1 MDEFRPHLLI
11 PETEVDYIVPPPP
24 RGQKKDDVD
33 HAAHGSVLSSG
44 LQEIMT
50 AYTRVQSAG
59 SLCDEDIRVFEVLL
73 PEGEKFSS
81 KTVRDFIEAEGMTI
95 KNVHTERRATVVTS
109 SSRFSTLRDRVDRYK
124 NGERINKEF
133 RTIESFRFPDASD
146 KQSPSIKNR
155 FLQEIGAEVLDVEIC
170 EENLESELGVE
181 GQLRIENKLMGE
193 IRAQGGEI
201 RSVPYLL
208 SDDTR
213 IIRAG
218 VTLSSLQNISNDPLV
233 SHIAP
238 TAFYA
243 TAPAYCIPTQ
253 VALTLNPNV
262 NVESLPIVA
271 VLDDGIDFPT
281 ELSSVVMEHWTPSSA
296 SPGDKK
302 HGTNVAS
309 KVAFADTG
317 TQIALGVMT
326 PRARLIDCNICGPD
340 PESSRSG
347 FISNPTMIKRI
358 KEAVLRY
365 KDITKIFNF
374 SYADDKPIEGDK
386 ISYLGYELDVLALK
400 YGIQFIISA
409 GNHELYRTQ
418 TSLEDIL
425 NDDDARI
432 ASPSDSML
440 NIAVG
445 AVVGQ
450 DHAGSLSKRCEVAPY
465 SRIGPGF
472 LGMRK
477 PDIVAYGGTMLKTG
491 NSPADDYS
499 LMLASGNQLACEAG
513 TSFTAP
519 VIAGDLAQI
528 SMSIPDRDIFL
539 AKTLLYH
546 GTNLPIDTGGGK
558 IKRDDAAFYGDL
570 YGRGLPQ
577 IEESM
582 YSTMHKVTFLHSG
595 TMNKKHKQRVKFLL
609 PKVCE
614 NMEKPKGKARI
625 NVTVT
630 CVTLSPVDSEKGT
643 DYLQAYVSASL
654 YSRNGSGNLINTNP
668 PETDGRK
675 KWDTCYHFE
684 KSYTRSFKGG
694 DWEIWLELHSRYD
707 VKEDQDIS
715 YSLAITVEDLSQSLN
730 LYDAIQ
736 AEAQGRFPAVQM
748 IRVPIRY

>member
-1 MDEFRPHLLI
+1 MDDFKPHLLI
-11 PETEVDYIVPPPP
+11 PETEVDYIEPPPP
-24 RGQKKDDVD
+24 RGPKKEDVD
-33 HAAHGSVLSSG
+33 HFEHGNVLSTG
-44 LQEIMT
+44 LQEIVA
-50 AYTRVQSAG
+50 AYTKVQGAG

-95 KNVHTERRATVVTS
+95 KNVHNERRATVVTS
-109 SSRFSTLRDRVDRYK
+109 ASRFDTLRDRVGRYR
-124 NGERINKEF
+124 NGERVNKEF
-133 RTIESFRFPDASD
+133 RTIGEFKFPDGAD

-155 FLQEIGAEVLDVEIC
+155 FLQEVGSEILDVEIR
-170 EENLESELGVE
+170 EESLEAELGIE
-181 GQLRIENKLMGE
+181 GQLRVEQKLIKSIKE
-193 IRAQGGEI
+193 HGGEI
-201 RSVPYLL
+201 LSNPYTL

-218 VTLSSLQNISNDPLV
+218 VTLYSLQGISSDPLV

-238 TAFYA
+238 TAFFG
-243 TAPAYCIPTQ
+243 TAPAFCIPSQ
-253 VALTLNPNV
+253 GKLTLNPNT
-262 NVESLPIVA
+262 NIDELPIVA
-271 VLDDGIDFPT
+271 VLDDGVDFPDG
-281 ELSSVVMEHWTPSSA
+281 LRPVIIEHWIPSDATP
-296 SPGDKK
+296 GEKK
-302 HGTNVAS
+302 HGTSVAS
-309 KVAFADTG
+309 KVAFSDTG

-326 PRARLIDCNICGPD
+326 PRARIIDCNICGPD
-340 PESSRSG
+340 PESPMKD

-374 SYADDKPIEGDK
+374 SSAEKKPIEGDK

-400 YGIQFIISA
+400 YGVQFVISA

-418 TSLEDIL
+418 TSLDDIIS
-425 NDDDARI
+425 DDDARI
-432 ASPSDSML
+432 AAPSDSML

-445 AVVGQ
+445 AIVGQ

-477 PDIVAYGGTMLKTG
+477 PDIVAYGGTLLKTG
-491 NSPADDYS
+491 TPPADDYS
-499 LMLASGNQLACEAG
+499 LMLGVGNQLAVMAG

-528 SMSIPDRDIFL
+528 SMSIPNRDIFL

-546 GTNLPIDTGGGK
+546 GSNLPIDAGREK
-558 IKRDDAAFYGDL
+558 VKRDEAAFYGDL
-570 YGRGLPQ
+570 YGRGLPR
-577 IEESM
+577 IEDSM

-595 TMNKKHKQRVKFLL
+595 IMNKKHKQRVKFLL
-609 PKVCE
+609 PESCKD
-614 NMEKPKGKARI
+614 MKKPKGKARI

-630 CVTLSPVDSEKGT
+630 CVTLSPVDSEKGA
-643 DYLQAYVSASL
+643 DYLQAYVSASIH
-654 YSRNGSGNLINTNP
+654 SRNGSGDLVNSNP
-668 PETDGRK
+668 SETDGRK
-675 KWDTCYHFE
+675 KWDTCSHFD
-684 KSYTRSFKGG
+684 KAYTRSISGG
-694 DWEIWLELHSRYD
+694 DWEIWLELHTRYD
-707 VKEDQDIS
+707 EKEDREVN

-748 IRVPIRY
+748 VRVPIRY